1 MPKPYLEWVDKNRRT
16 QKLEIVDKVF
26 IGRSCK
32 GVDPQKRILVQ
43 DAQISR
49 DHAVIS
55 RRAQQL
61 QISDRSKNGTWVNG
75 IRLAAGASCVLAD
88 GDTISL
94 GSLDGLSFHVFCPE
108 NVTHVTDAAILTDGT
123 RVIPT
128 EMVVTNVVADV
139 REFTTFSQEHPSS
152 DVYALMKE
160 IFAAFS
166 AIVYNFKGTIKDY
179 AGDAVY
185 AFWDH
190 TIEPISEQAVLAC
203 QAAIQQTQTL
213 NEIRTKLNDKNI
225 AAENLQMGWGI
236 TTGKVTMSHY
246 GSRSADLAL
255 VGDCTNLAFR
265 LSGMANKELSEKIL
279 ICSQTA
285 ALVRE
290 DLALKDL
297 GAVSIKGRTGT
308 EQIFALNLL

>member
-1 MPKPYLEWVDKNRRT
+1 MPKPYLEWVNENQQT
-16 QKLEIVDKVF
+16 QYLEIVDKVF

-32 GVDPQKRILVQ
+32 GVDPQKRILVD
-43 DAQISR
+43 DAKVSR

-55 RRAQQL
+55 RRAERL
-61 QISDRSKNGTWVNG
+61 QITDRSKNGTWVNG
-75 IRLAAGASCVLAD
+75 IRLAAGASSDLVD

-94 GSLDGLSFHVFCPE
+94 GGFSVRVFSPE

-123 RVIPT
+123 RVTPT
-128 EMVVTNVVADV
+128 EIMVTNVVADV
-139 REFTTFSQEHPSS
+139 REFSTFSQAQASS

-160 IFAAFS
+160 IFDTFS
-166 AIVYNFKGTIKDY
+166 AIVYKFKGTIKDY

-190 TIEPISEQAVLAC
+190 TLEPINEQAVLAC
-203 QAAIQQTQTL
+203 QAAIQQTQTV
-213 NEIRTKLNDKNI
+213 NEIRTKLAGKNL

-246 GSRSADLAL
+246 GSRAADLAL

-265 LSGMANKELSEKIL
+265 LSGLANKELSEKIV

-285 ALVRE
+285 ELIRN
-290 DLALKDL
+290 DLKIKDL
-297 GAVSIKGRTGT
+297 GTVAIKGRTGK
-308 EQIFALNLL
+308 EHVFGLDQP

>member
-1 MPKPYLEWVDKNRRT
+1 MPKPYLEWIDENQQT

-43 DAQISR
+43 DAQVSR
-49 DHAVIS
+49 EHAVIS

-75 IRLAAGASCVLAD
+75 IRLAAGASCILAD
-88 GDTISL
+88 GDTVRL
-94 GSLDGLSFHVFCPE
+94 GGFSFHVFCPE
-108 NVTHVTDAAILTDGT
+108 NVTHVTDAAILTEGT

-139 REFTTFSQEHPSS
+139 RKFTAFSQEHPSS
-152 DVYALMKE
+152 DVYVLMKE
-160 IFAAFS
+160 IFDTFS

-185 AFWDH
+185 AFWGH
-190 TIEPISEQAVLAC
+190 TVEPISKQAVLAC
-203 QAAIQQTQTL
+203 QAAIQQMQTL
-213 NEIRTKLNDKNI
+213 NDIRAKLSDKNI

-265 LSGMANKELSEKIL
+265 LSGLANKELSEKIV
-279 ICSQTA
+279 ICAQTA
-285 ALVRE
+285 NLVRE

-297 GAVSIKGRTGT
+297 GDVPIKGRAGKAH
-308 EQIFALNLL
+308 IFALNLL